1 MKTTAKLSL
10 LAAAFLLM
18 IAGCANNFTPTEP
31 SKDSFAK
38 NVENKNAQTSKPL
51 TVTALGFS
59 TPQKYSN
66 GSDYLVTLTFSHP
79 VDLSSIKNAVTFYK
93 LKGNIPTTE
102 KAQKE
107 DTKIVFDVLDDVN
120 SKNVSQVHFKL
131 KDVDKVK
138 VYAYVTGSAVKAAV
152 TDQKMDQDKDKEQ
165 GEPVDDD
172 YGDILN
178 VGTVT
183 GDYGNTDYLNMGASN
198 TKISKT
204 LPFSIS
210 SISFETARKADN
222 FGKEADPEGGTLVT
236 HITVGNTKTG
246 DKYASETSY
255 GIKYSDFE
263 SLLKNHVIVEQV
275 GTKDG
280 TGWEK
285 VDTSFSYVSEDGHP
299 YKGKFVSAITV
310 KPETMLRV
318 RFKDIQKIA
327 VPSGYYEY
335 QLKYTT
341 NAHASDAL
349 AMKTSNLLLE
359 KDNSGKKV
367 MFSATLPASNLKA
380 EKVTGTQTFTLT
392 YTVPSKF
399 ENAVFANKAAR
410 DVKLM
415 TKDGYIIGEYKGF
428 DTSTLKKENFKLIG
442 NNISGTAVNTYTAK
456 RAYSAKG
463 ITATLSVRKSG
474 SASGGTAVLR
484 DITALGNSTERSSSE
499 KYYADVTNTVTFA
512 YDVVYTNNGAMPAE
526 GFYGDLNNL
535 YNLAKSDTTTVYK
548 NNDLTKKF
556 FTTVQSK
563 NMLISEQDILS
574 FIHGAVGDVLGKGK
588 DDFVAN
594 GQVTT
599 GIPKVQSPLYLYL
612 SPAVKTHSFKGM
624 YNNGTEDV
632 INYPIP
638 AFSFAKVQPT
648 SKDKLERE
656 DGWLRLAV
664 N

>member
-38 NVENKNAQTSKPL
+38 NVEDKNAQTSKPL
-51 TVTALGFS
+51 TTSGFS
-59 TPQKYSN
+59 TPRKYSN

-79 VDLSSIKNAVTFYK
+79 VDLSSIKTAVTFYK

-102 KAQKE
+102 KPQKE

-120 SKNVSQVHFKL
+120 SKDVSQVHFKL
-131 KDVDKVK
+131 KNVDKVK

-152 TDQKMDQDKDKEQ
+152 TDQKMDQDEDKKQ

-172 YGDILN
+172 YGKILN
-178 VGTVT
+178 VGIVT
-183 GDYGNTDYLNMGASN
+183 GDWGNTDYLNMGASN
-198 TKISKT
+198 TRISKT

-246 DKYASETSY
+246 DKYASETSC

-318 RFKDIQKIA
+318 RFKDIQKIE
-327 VPSGYYEY
+327 VRSDHYEY

-349 AMKTSNLLLE
+349 AMETSKLLLE

-380 EKVTGTQTFTLT
+380 KKGTNKTVTLT

-428 DTSTLKKENFKLIG
+428 DTSSLKKENFKLIG

-456 RAYSAKG
+456 RAYSANG

-512 YDVVYTNNGAMPAE
+512 YDVVYTNNGAVSAE
-526 GFYGDLNNL
+526 GFYDDLNSL
-535 YNLAKSDTTTVYK
+535 YNLAKSDTTVYTT
-548 NNDLTKKF
+548 NDLTKVF
-556 FTTVQSK
+556 CTTVKSE
-563 NMLISEQDILS
+563 NMLISEPDILS

-599 GIPKVQSPLYLYL
+599 DIPEVQSPLYLYLYL

-624 YNNGTEDV
+624 YNNGKEDV

-648 SKDKLERE
+648 SQDKFERE